1 LRLQN
6 PGNRPNDLSKNRH
19 DVFGLPLLEVAEVL
33 ERRCAGGCLRPG
45 VFLCFRG
52 RVRLIGGAMARWFT
66 TLFVSF
72 AACASLTAAP
82 GVRTDRVD
90 EAVARGVAFLLS
102 QQLPEGAFVDKERGN
117 QHQTVMTG
125 LALMSLA
132 SVGHLPTDPTL
143 EGDAMRKAIDFL
155 CRDDR
160 QASNGYFGNTDGSRM
175 YGHGITTLALCEML
189 GMGVNRNQD
198 RILRERATRAIEL
211 ILRSQRVSKH
221 SVRYE
226 GGWRYTPDSGDAD
239 LSVSVWQAMA
249 LRSAKNAGLAV
260 PKEAIDKAVQYL
272 KNSYASSR
280 DAQGL
285 PTNLRTGFAYQPG
298 GNAEFATTAA
308 GLLALQVCG
317 EYEGLEVRGASDWLL
332 EMLRG
337 DGGGRRQRNLSYDQK
352 WFFYGT
358 YYFAQ
363 GMQKRG
369 GEHARE
375 ARQFTEQILLA
386 NQQGDGAWISA
397 DGQERGAGRI
407 YSTSL
412 AILSLSIKHHYL
424 PIYQY

>member
-1 LRLQN
+1 MIR
-6 PGNRPNDLSKNRH
+6 
-19 DVFGLPLLEVAEVL
+19 GLI
-33 ERRCAGGCLRPG
+33 CL
-45 VFLCFRG
+45 FLTW
-52 RVRLIGGAMARWFT
+52 VTAL
-66 TLFVSF
+66 VSQ
-72 AACASLTAAP
+72 AAP
-82 GVRTDRVD
+82 GLRQDRVD
-90 EAVARGVAFLLS
+90 EAVSKGVAFILS
-102 QQLPEGAFVDKERGN
+102 QQAPEGSFVDRERGN
-117 QHQTVMTG
+117 QHQTVMTALG
-125 LALMSLA
+125 LLALA

-143 EGDAMRKAIDFL
+143 EGEAMRKAIDFL

-198 RILRERATRAIEL
+198 RLIRERATRAIEL
-211 ILRSQRVSKH
+211 ILRSQRVPKH

-239 LSVSVWQAMA
+239 LSVTVWQTMA
-249 LRSAKNAGLAV
+249 LRSARNAGLAV

-272 KNSYASSR
+272 KNSYASGR

-298 GNAEFATTAA
+298 GNAEYATTAA

-317 EYEGLEVRGASDWLL
+317 EYEALEVRGATEWLL
-332 EMLRG
+332 EMLN
-337 DGGGRRQRNLSYDQK
+337 GGPGRRQRQLDYGQK

-369 GEHARE
+369 GEHARQ

-386 NQQGDGAWISA
+386 NQQGDGSWISA

-407 YSTSL
+407 YSTAL

>member
-1 LRLQN
+1 VTARRIFCLALLL
-6 PGNRPNDLSKNRH
+6 GIHS
-19 DVFGLPLLEVAEVL
+19 LP
-33 ERRCAGGCLRPG
+33 
-45 VFLCFRG
+45 
-52 RVRLIGGAMARWFT
+52 
-66 TLFVSF
+66 
-72 AACASLTAAP
+72 AAP
-82 GVRTDRVD
+82 GGKADRVD
-90 EAVARGVAFLLS
+90 EAVARGAAFLLS
-102 QQLPEGAFVDKERGN
+102 QQTGEGAFVDRDRGN
-117 QHQTVMTG
+117 QHQTGMMA
-125 LALMSLA
+125 LAA
-132 SVGHLPTDPTL
+132 VGHLPTDATV
-143 EGDAMRKAIDFL
+143 EGEALRKAIDFL

-198 RILRERATRAIEL
+198 RLLRERATKAIEL
-211 ILRSQRVSKH
+211 ILRSQRASKH

-239 LSVSVWQAMA
+239 LSVSVWQTMA

-272 KNSYASSR
+272 RYSYASNR
-280 DAQGL
+280 DDRGV
-285 PTNLRTGFAYQPG
+285 PVNLKTGFAYQPG

-317 EYEGLEVRGASDWLL
+317 EYEALEVRGAADWLL
-332 EMLRG
+332 DMMT
-337 DGGGRRQRNLSYDQK
+337 GGADPRRRRQLDYSQK

-369 GEHARE
+369 GEHARQ
-375 ARQFTEQILLA
+375 ARQFVEQVLLT
-386 NQQGDGAWISA
+386 NQQPDGSWISA

-407 YSTSL
+407 YSTAL
-412 AILSLSIKHHYL
+412 AMLSLSIKHHYL

>member
-1 LRLQN
+1 
-6 PGNRPNDLSKNRH
+6 
-19 DVFGLPLLEVAEVL
+19 
-33 ERRCAGGCLRPG
+33 
-45 VFLCFRG
+45 
-52 RVRLIGGAMARWFT
+52 MTARWIFC
-66 TLFVSF
+66 LALLLGSH
-72 AACASLTAAP
+72 SLPAAP
-82 GVRTDRVD
+82 GGKADRVD
-90 EAVARGVAFLLS
+90 EAVARGAAFLLS
-102 QQLPEGAFVDKERGN
+102 QQTADGAFVDRDRGN
-117 QHQTVMTG
+117 QHQTVMTALG
-125 LALMSLA
+125 MMALAA
-132 SVGHLPTDPTL
+132 VGHLPTDATV
-143 EGDAMRKAIDFL
+143 EGEALRKAIDFL

-198 RILRERATRAIEL
+198 RLLRERATKAVEL

-239 LSVSVWQAMA
+239 LSVTVWQAMA

-272 KNSYASSR
+272 RYSYASNR
-280 DAQGL
+280 DGQGL
-285 PTNLRTGFAYQPG
+285 PVNLKTGFAYQPG

-317 EYEGLEVRGASDWLL
+317 EYEALEVRGAADWLL
-332 EMLRG
+332 DLIT
-337 DGGGRRQRNLSYDQK
+337 GGGDARRRRQLDYSQK

-369 GEHARE
+369 GEHARQ
-375 ARQFTEQILLA
+375 ARQFVEQLLLT
-386 NQQGDGAWISA
+386 NQQPDGSWISA

-407 YSTSL
+407 YSTAL
-412 AILSLSIKHHYL
+412 AMLSLSIKHHYL